1 MSPKPSIADRQHA
14 LEAAFNLFNQLSE
27 ELTGSYQQ
35 LQSQVLELSQELA
48 AARSER
54 MVQLAE
60 KERLADR
67 LEKLLDTLPAA
78 VIVLDGEARIREYNP
93 AAVQL
98 LGDLATLQLW
108 PEIVAQRS
116 LNGALKG
123 NELKLSN
130 GHVLTLS
137 SSPLEQAPGHILVLV
152 DVTETRKLQERLNRR
167 ERLTAMGEMS
177 AQLAHQMRTPLS
189 TALLYTSHLAAPQ
202 LDPAKRRQFAS
213 KLRDRLQHMERQIH
227 DILSFARGG
236 EAGSD
241 PVCLSEC
248 LGAFV
253 AASEQLLER
262 AGVTLSLEDHS
273 AGKACMNGRLDA
285 LQGLFG
291 NLLENAIQHGANTI
305 AVTLRVARD
314 IEIDFADNGCGI
326 PETLRHQIF
335 DPFFTTRSGGTGLGL
350 AVVQNLVLTHGG
362 EIHAGRSAAGGAL
375 FHIRFPLAVEP
386 AEALLPAGAVGQ
398 TKQQQ
403 VSIAARRSL
412 S

>member
-189 TALLYTSHLAAPQ
+189 TALLYASHLVNDGIDTQ
-202 LDPAKRRQFAS
+202 RRQQFAA

-227 DILSFARGG
+227 DILMFARGADSG
-236 EAGSD
+236 D
-241 PVCLSEC
+241 KCLDLSR
-248 LGAFV
+248 
-253 AASEQLLER
+253 LLER
-262 AGVTLSLEDHS
+262 FTASAEQQWQASGGQLSIDDRS
-273 AGKACMNGRLDA
+273 AGQASMIGREDA
-285 LQGLFG
+285 ILGLLG
-291 NLLENAIQHGANTI
+291 NLLENAIQQGAHRVHISLNAGDEI
-305 AVTLRVARD
+305 ALDVADDGR
-314 IEIDFADNGCGI
+314 GI
-326 PETLRHQIF
+326 PDELMQRIF

-350 AVVQNLVLTHGG
+350 AVVQNLVLNHGG
-362 EIHAGRSAAGGAL
+362 EILAGASEWGGAL
-375 FHIRFPLAVEP
+375 FQLRFPLA
-386 AEALLPAGAVGQ
+386 AAVKCAPRRRPHFTRQ
-398 TKQQQ
+398 NTQHL
-403 VSIAARRSL
+403 RSL

>member
-1 MSPKPSIADRQHA
+1 MSPKPSLADRQHA

-67 LEKLLDTLPAA
+67 LEKLLETLPAA

-93 AAVQL
+93 AAEQL
-98 LGDLATLQLW
+98 LGRLEANQPW
-108 PEIVAQRS
+108 PDVVARRS
-116 LNGALKG
+116 VNGNLKG

-130 GHVLTLS
+130 GHLLTLS

-189 TALLYTSHLAAPQ
+189 TALLYASHLVSDSIDAP
-202 LDPAKRRQFAS
+202 RRQQFAA

-227 DILSFARGG
+227 DILMFARGG
-236 EAGSD
+236 DAGETRLD
-241 PVCLSEC
+241 LSRVLEN
-248 LGAFV
+248 F
-253 AASEQLLER
+253 AASAEQQWQAR
-262 AGVTLSLEDHS
+262 GVTLSIDNCRAGQAIMIGRED
-273 AGKACMNGRLDA
+273 AVL
-285 LQGLFG
+285 GLLG
-291 NLLENAIQHGANTI
+291 NLLENAIQQGARQVR
-305 AVTLRVARD
+305 VTLDAGHEISLEVAD
-314 IEIDFADNGCGI
+314 DGQGI
-326 PETLRHQIF
+326 PESLLERIF

-350 AVVQNLVLTHGG
+350 AVVQNLVLNHGG
-362 EIHAGRSAAGGAL
+362 EILAGASHWGGAL
-375 FHIRFPLAVEP
+375 FQMRFPLAVT
-386 AEALLPAGAVGQ
+386 AEGASQALAQSTRPGVEHL
-398 TKQQQ
+398 
-403 VSIAARRSL
+403 RSL